1 MTGWEAAV
9 PAIRIATRAA
19 QTFKTCIAIL
29 SAFFGGLEGGT
40 HARGCGRVKTAA
52 SRWAA
57 KIHSLSVADQ
67 DSGAKD
73 DKPTH
78 HDLKCGTQKLCIH
91 VA

>member
-1 MTGWEAAV
+1 M
-9 PAIRIATRAA
+9 
-19 QTFKTCIAIL
+19 
-29 SAFFGGLEGGT
+29 GT

-67 DSGAKD
+67 DSGTKD

-78 HDLKCGTQKLCIH
+78 HDLKCGTQKLSIH
-91 VA
+91 VAGPNPGNDPQLDQHDYDGKRRGNAEVVN